1 MMVKVDSFRTT
12 VVARDEEGQG
22 VVRVSLRSPEG
33 ELPEWTPGAHID
45 VFLPDGDVRQYSLT
59 GLSHESTEWALGILI
74 EPEGR
79 GGSLWLA
86 EHARP
91 GATLEVSYPRN
102 HFAYS
107 PGGSSRK
114 IFIAGGIGITPLL
127 PMIGQATAEGA
138 DWELHYVGRSLDRM
152 AFLHDLADF
161 GDRVHLYP
169 RDASDRPDL
178 AALVEGETPVD
189 VYCCGP
195 EALMEAVEE
204 LGHSRELVTAHVER
218 FVPRP
223 IGPDTGLDEF
233 EVVFD
238 YSGITAQ
245 VGAGQTILDVAE
257 QAGIDVPTSCR
268 EGTCGTC
275 ETPIMS
281 GTVVHLDSVL
291 SDAEREAS
299 ATMMI
304 CMSRATCPRLVL
316 DL

>member
-1 MMVKVDSFRTT
+1 MMVNVDSFRTT
-12 VVARDEEGQG
+12 VVARDEDAEG

-33 ELPEWTPGAHID
+33 LLPEWTPGAHVD

-74 EPEGR
+74 EPDGR
-79 GGSLWLA
+79 GGSRWLA
-86 EHARP
+86 EHAQP

-107 PGGSSRK
+107 PGGDSRK
-114 IFIAGGIGITPLL
+114 IFVAGGIGITPLL

-138 DWELHYVGRSLDRM
+138 EWELHYIGRSLDRM
-152 AFLHDLADF
+152 AFLRDLAEF

-169 RDASDRPDL
+169 RDVTDRPDL
-178 AALVEGETPVD
+178 ASLVEGSTPVD

-195 EALMEAVEE
+195 ELLMEAVEE
-204 LGHSRELVTAHVER
+204 LAHSREFVTAHVER
-218 FVPRP
+218 FAPRP
-223 IGPDTGLDEF
+223 IGADRGLDEF

-245 VGAGQTILDVAE
+245 VGMDQTILDVAE
-257 QAGIDVPTSCR
+257 ASGIDVPTSCR

-275 ETPIMS
+275 ETPIVS
-281 GTVVHLDSVL
+281 GAVVHLDSVL
-291 SDAEREAS
+291 SDAERETS

-304 CMSRATCPRLVL
+304 CISRATCPRLVL